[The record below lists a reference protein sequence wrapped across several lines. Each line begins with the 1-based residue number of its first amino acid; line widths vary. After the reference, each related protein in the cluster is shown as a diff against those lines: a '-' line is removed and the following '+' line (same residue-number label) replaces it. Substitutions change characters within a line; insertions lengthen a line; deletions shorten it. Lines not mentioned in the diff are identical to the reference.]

1 MAPRL
6 LSPLA
11 GAAAAFACLA
21 VQALGAKELGVGDD
35 YQHAAL
41 PPAVQQALA
50 DRGQGL
56 LDGRLAWRQ
65 HAGGHTD
72 VPNFK
77 SFIAWADQ
85 QMGRAAH

>member
-41 PPAVQQALA
+41 PPV
-50 DRGQGL
+50 GQGL